1 MAMAEKSCL
10 FTKYYC
16 FLDRKVI
23 EYRMLRVY
31 FWEYALRTVIRIY
44 YTAEAVEKIKRK
56 QE

>member
-1 MAMAEKSCL
+1 
-10 FTKYYC
+10 
-16 FLDRKVI
+16 
-23 EYRMLRVY
+23 MLRVY